1 MIDLGRLTPEAL
13 AREPY
18 RWAFVGGLFS
28 RADAAALARTFPR
41 DHFKTI
47 GGYDGEKGFQYE
59 ARSLVGMGASETAH
73 AARLSEPWR
82 RFASELLSAE
92 YRAALSRMTGLDLTT
107 LPMEANVSHYGAR
120 AWLGPHVDL
129 EDKVVTHV
137 FYFNEEWDEG
147 DGGCLTVLRS
157 GDMNDVVKVVAPV
170 VGNSAV
176 LVRSQNSWHAVS
188 RVRDGCRTSRRSL
201 TVTFYRPGSLS
212 TMWPEGDETP
222 LHDYDSKLHKLAE
235 WARATR
241 RRLAR

>member
-1 MIDLGRLTPEAL
+1 MIDLTKLSPETL

-28 RADAAALARTFPR
+28 PEDAEALARTFPR

-59 ARSLVGMGASETAH
+59 ARSLVGMGAAGATH

-92 YRAALSRMTGLDLTT
+92 YRAALSRMTGVDLTA
-107 LPMEANVSHYGAR
+107 LPLEANVSHYGAR

-137 FYFNEEWDEG
+137 FYFNESWEEN

-157 GDMNDVVKVVAPV
+157 GDMNDVVKVVTPV

-212 TMWPEGDETP
+212 TMWPEEDETP
-222 LHDYDSKLHKLAE
+222 LHEYDSKLHKFAE
-235 WARATR
+235 WARAAR

>member
-1 MIDLGRLTPEAL
+1 MIDLTKLTPEAL

-18 RWAFVGGLFS
+18 RWAFVNGLFS
-28 RADAAALARTFPR
+28 PADAAALARTFPR

-59 ARSLVGMGASETAH
+59 ARSLVGMGAAGATH

-82 RFASELLSAE
+82 RFAAELLSAE
-92 YRAALSRMTGLDLTT
+92 YRAALSRMTGLDLSA

-157 GDMNDVVKVVAPV
+157 GVMSDVVKIVPPV

-188 RVRDGCRTSRRSL
+188 RVRDGCRISRRSL

-222 LHDYDSKLHKLAE
+222 LHEYDSKLHKLAE
-235 WARATR
+235 WARAAR

>member
-1 MIDLGRLTPEAL
+1 MIDLTKLTPGAL
-13 AREPY
+13 EREPY

-28 RADAAALARTFPR
+28 PGDAAALARTFPR

-59 ARSLVGMGASETAH
+59 ARSLVGMGAAEPAH
-73 AARLSEPWR
+73 AARLSESWR

-92 YRAALSRMTGLDLTT
+92 YRAALSRMTGLDLSA
-107 LPMEANVSHYGAR
+107 LPLEANVSHYGAR

-137 FYFNEEWDEG
+137 FYFNESWDEN

-157 GDMNDVVKVVAPV
+157 GDVSDVVKIVPPV

-176 LVRSQNSWHAVS
+176 LVRSPNSWHAVS

-222 LHDYDSKLHKLAE
+222 LHEYDSKLHRLAE
-235 WARATR
+235 LARAAR